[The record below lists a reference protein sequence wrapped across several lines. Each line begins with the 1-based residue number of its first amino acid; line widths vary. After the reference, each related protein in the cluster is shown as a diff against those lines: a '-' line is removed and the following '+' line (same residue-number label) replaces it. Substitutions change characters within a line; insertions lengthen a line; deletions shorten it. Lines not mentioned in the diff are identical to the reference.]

1 MLGLACFTTELGRS
15 GFFCE
20 EKGWAQ
26 WDLKKNKKQ
35 KQKQKFKINNWKLER
50 RISGK

>member
-1 MLGLACFTTELGRS
+1 MLGLGCFTTELDRS